1 MAMLV
6 TVDDG
11 VVLKVVVTGSGPA
24 LFLVHGFGGAKE
36 DFSDHVE
43 NLARDYR
50 VVVFDHRG
58 HGESGAPTDE
68 SSYSLERLGADIL
81 CVADA
86 LEEERIILLG
96 HSMGGMVARKVALTS
111 PNRIDA
117 LILMNTC
124 HGPIAAV
131 DGDLIEMGAQIA
143 LTEGMVTLKE
153 LFDAETPLDNP
164 ANQRLLEERPGY
176 REIQDK
182 KFAALSAVMWATIAR
197 AIRDQSDD
205 LNAMKS
211 LEIPTLVIVG
221 ELDLPFV
228 SQSHAMAE
236 AIPGGVLAVIPDA
249 GHSPQ
254 FENGDAWAIA
264 LNSFLLACSVSQ
276 EAISLNNNSG

>member
-1 MAMLV
+1 MLV

-11 VVLKVVVTGSGPA
+11 VSLEVLVTGSGPA

-36 DFSDHVE
+36 DFSDHLE
-43 NLARDYR
+43 NLSKDYR

-68 SSYSLERLGADIL
+68 ASYSLERLAADIL

-86 LEEERIILLG
+86 LGEERFILLG

-111 PNRIDA
+111 PDRIDA
-117 LILMNTC
+117 LILMDTC

-143 LTEGMVTLKE
+143 LTDGMTTLKE
-153 LFDAETPLDNP
+153 ILDAGTPLDNP
-164 ANQRLLEERPGY
+164 AYQRLLEERPGY
-176 REIQDK
+176 REFQEK
-182 KFAALSAVMWATIAR
+182 KFGSLSAVMWATIVR

-205 LNAMKS
+205 LEAMRL
-211 LEIPTLVIVG
+211 LEMPTLVIVG
-221 ELDLPFV
+221 EVDLPFV
-228 SQSHAMAE
+228 SQSRAMAD
-236 AIPGGVLAVIPDA
+236 AIPGGALVVIPDA

-254 FENGDAWAIA
+254 FENADAWANA
-264 LNSFLLACSVSQ
+264 LNSFLESVA
-276 EAISLNNNSG
+276 EAKDSSS

>member
-1 MAMLV
+1 MLV

-11 VVLKVVVTGSGPA
+11 VSLEVLVTGSGPA

-36 DFSDHVE
+36 DFSDHLE
-43 NLARDYR
+43 NLSKDYR

-68 SSYSLERLGADIL
+68 ASYSLERLAADIL

-86 LEEERIILLG
+86 LGEERFILLG

-111 PNRIDA
+111 PDRIDA
-117 LILMNTC
+117 LILMDTC

-143 LTEGMVTLKE
+143 LTDGMATLKE
-153 LFDAETPLDNP
+153 ILDAGTPLDNP
-164 ANQRLLEERPGY
+164 AYQRLLEERPGY
-176 REIQDK
+176 REFQEK
-182 KFAALSAVMWATIAR
+182 KFGSLSAVMWATIVR

-205 LNAMKS
+205 LEAMRL
-211 LEIPTLVIVG
+211 LEMPTLVIVG
-221 ELDLPFV
+221 EVDLPFV
-228 SQSHAMAE
+228 SQSRAMAD
-236 AIPGGVLAVIPDA
+236 AIPGGALVVIPDA

-254 FENGDAWAIA
+254 FENADAWANA
-264 LNSFLLACSVSQ
+264 LNSFLESVAAAKGS
-276 EAISLNNNSG
+276 SS

>member
-1 MAMLV
+1 MLV

-11 VVLKVVVTGSGPA
+11 VSLEVVVTGSGPA

-36 DFSDHVE
+36 DFADHVE
-43 NLARDYR
+43 NFSRDYR

-68 SSYSLERLGADIL
+68 SAYSLERLGADIL

-86 LEEERIILLG
+86 LGEERLILLG

-111 PNRIDA
+111 PDRIDA
-117 LILMNTC
+117 LILMDTC

-143 LTEGMVTLKE
+143 LSEGMATLKE
-153 LFDAETPLDNP
+153 ILDAGTPLDNP
-164 ANQRLLEERPGY
+164 AYNRLLEERPGY
-176 REIQDK
+176 REFQDK
-182 KFAALSAVMWATIAR
+182 KFASLSAVMWATIVR

-205 LNAMKS
+205 LDAMRS
-211 LEIPTLVIVG
+211 LQMPTLVIVG
-221 ELDLPFV
+221 EVDLPFV
-228 SQSHAMAE
+228 SQSRAMAD
-236 AIPGGVLAVIPDA
+236 AIPGGELVVIPDA

-254 FENGDAWAIA
+254 FENADAWANA
-264 LNSFLLACSVSQ
+264 LSNFLESVADAKDS
-276 EAISLNNNSG
+276 IS

>member
-1 MAMLV
+1 MLV

-11 VVLKVVVTGSGPA
+11 VSLEVVVTGSGPA

-36 DFSDHVE
+36 DFADHVE
-43 NLARDYR
+43 NLSRDYR

-68 SSYSLERLGADIL
+68 SAYSLERLGADIL

-86 LEEERIILLG
+86 LGEERLILLG

-111 PNRIDA
+111 PDRIDA
-117 LILMNTC
+117 LILMDTC

-143 LTEGMVTLKE
+143 LSEGMATLKE
-153 LFDAETPLDNP
+153 ILDAGTPLDNP
-164 ANQRLLEERPGY
+164 AYNRLLEERPGY
-176 REIQDK
+176 REFQDK
-182 KFAALSAVMWATIAR
+182 KFASLSAVMWATIVR

-205 LNAMKS
+205 LDAMRS
-211 LEIPTLVIVG
+211 LQMPTLVIVG
-221 ELDLPFV
+221 EVDLPFV
-228 SQSHAMAE
+228 SQSRAMAD
-236 AIPGGVLAVIPDA
+236 AIPGGELVVIPDA

-254 FENGDAWAIA
+254 FENADAWANA
-264 LNSFLLACSVSQ
+264 LSSFLESVADAKDS
-276 EAISLNNNSG
+276 IS

>member
-1 MAMLV
+1 MLV

-11 VVLKVVVTGSGPA
+11 VSLEVLVTGSGPA

-36 DFSDHVE
+36 DFSDHLE
-43 NLARDYR
+43 NLSKDYR

-68 SSYSLERLGADIL
+68 ASYSLERLAADIL

-86 LEEERIILLG
+86 LGEERFILLG

-111 PNRIDA
+111 PDRIDA
-117 LILMNTC
+117 LILMDTC

-143 LTEGMVTLKE
+143 LTDGMATLKE
-153 LFDAETPLDNP
+153 ILDAGSPLDNP
-164 ANQRLLEERPGY
+164 AYERVLKERPGY
-176 REIQDK
+176 REFQEK
-182 KFAALSAVMWATIAR
+182 KFGSLSAVMWATIVR

-205 LNAMKS
+205 LEAMRL
-211 LEIPTLVIVG
+211 LEMPTLVIVG
-221 ELDLPFV
+221 EVDLPFV
-228 SQSHAMAE
+228 SQSRAMAD
-236 AIPGGVLAVIPDA
+236 AIPGGALVVIPDA

-254 FENGDAWAIA
+254 FENADAWANA
-264 LNSFLLACSVSQ
+264 LNSFLESVAAAKGS
-276 EAISLNNNSG
+276 SS

>member
-1 MAMLV
+1 MLV

-11 VVLKVVVTGSGPA
+11 VSLEVLVTGSGPA

-36 DFSDHVE
+36 DFSDHLE
-43 NLARDYR
+43 NLSKDYR

-68 SSYSLERLGADIL
+68 ASYSLERLAADIL

-86 LEEERIILLG
+86 LGEERFILLG

-111 PNRIDA
+111 PDRIDA
-117 LILMNTC
+117 LILMDTC

-143 LTEGMVTLKE
+143 LTDGMTTLKE
-153 LFDAETPLDNP
+153 ILDAGSPLDNP
-164 ANQRLLEERPGY
+164 AYERVLKERPGY
-176 REIQDK
+176 REFQEK
-182 KFAALSAVMWATIAR
+182 KFESLSAVMWATIVR

-205 LNAMKS
+205 LEAMRL
-211 LEIPTLVIVG
+211 LEMPTLVVVG
-221 ELDLPFV
+221 EVDLPFV
-228 SQSHAMAE
+228 SQSRAMAD
-236 AIPGGVLAVIPDA
+236 AIPRGQLVVIPDA

-254 FENGDAWAIA
+254 FENGDAWVNA
-264 LNSFLLACSVSQ
+264 LNSFLESVAAAKDS
-276 EAISLNNNSG
+276 ST